1 MAEFI
6 VSGPHVI
13 PIYQG
18 KSGRIVREEEGREFF
33 THHPSLGAKRGCYI
47 FAMRSGGGITPT
59 YVGKA
64 TKNFSQECFTAHK
77 LGKCNQTLVDYGK
90 GTLVMFLFEPA
101 ASKGKAPVNE
111 IGLLENFLIQTALS
125 VNDELL
131 NVKQTKQESWS
142 IRGIIRSGSGK
153 PSKSASLAKSMLG
166 V

>member
-1 MAEFI
+1 MAEFP
-6 VSGPHVI
+6 VSGPHVV
-13 PIYQG
+13 PIYEG
-18 KSGRIVREEEGREFF
+18 KNGRIVREEEGRDFF
-33 THHPSLGAKRGCYI
+33 VHHPSLGPKRGCYI

-64 TKNFSQECFTAHK
+64 TKSFAQECFTAHK

-90 GTLVMFLFEPA
+90 GTLVLFLFEPA
-101 ASKGKAPVNE
+101 ATKGKTPTNE

-142 IRGIIRSGSGK
+142 IRGIIRSGAGK
-153 PSKSASLAKSMLG
+153 PSKSTALAKTMLG
-166 V
+166 L

>member
-1 MAEFI
+1 MAEFV
-6 VSGPHVI
+6 VSGPHVV
-13 PIYQG
+13 PTYLG
-18 KSGRIVREEEGREFF
+18 KTGRMVREEEGRAFF
-33 THHPSLGAKRGCYI
+33 THHPSLAPKRGCYI

-64 TKNFSQECFTAHK
+64 TKSFKQECFTAHK

-101 ASKGKAPVNE
+101 ASKGKVPINH

-125 VNDELL
+125 VNEDLL

-142 IRGIIRSGSGK
+142 IRGIIRSTAGK
-153 PSKSASLAKSMLG
+153 PSKPASLAKSMLG
-166 V
+166 I